1 MKTTV
6 RTGREGDIPA
16 ILNLIKELAT
26 YERAPEEVI
35 TTEAS
40 MKRDGFGEHP
50 IYESLVAE
58 SDGRIVGVAIF
69 YVGYS
74 TWKGKMV
81 YLDDIIVTELMRRK
95 GIGKLLFD
103 EVGKFAKDVGA
114 NHYRWHV
121 LDWNTPAIEFYKR
134 YNAVM
139 DPTWITC
146 KLNREEIEK
155 F

>member
-1 MKTTV
+1 MSIEV
-6 RTGREGDIPA
+6 RKAMSTDVPA
-16 ILNLIKELAT
+16 ILGLIKELAT
-26 YERAPEEVI
+26 YERAPGEVI
-35 TTEAS
+35 TTEES
-40 MKRDGFGEHP
+40 MKHDGFGDHP
-50 IYESLVAE
+50 IYEAMVAE
-58 SDGRIVGVAIF
+58 ADGKIVGVAVF

-81 YLDDIIVTELMRRK
+81 YLDDLIVTESMRRK

-103 EVGKFAKDVGA
+103 AVGKFAKQAGA

-121 LDWNTPAIEFYKR
+121 LDWNTPSIEFYKQ
-134 YNAVM
+134 YHAVM